1 MNKTNTFLFS
11 SNDNDNDMD
20 EALSVT
26 NVTDPN
32 DGRNR
37 RKVKFRSD
45 DMKFSDLDESDTEDD
60 DDDDDDDNN
69 SDIENS
75 NRISEEN
82 NDSDSEWTDSEDET
96 ENKKDKADNSR
107 FYGQSFG
114 KENEIRKKIANELAK
129 LDKINQ
135 ESNIKPWNEQEQ
147 EQDYSDDN
155 IEYDEDSETED
166 NSDGTSSDDDSDK
179 EGNITAEESDENEV
193 DNKDTKISLVDKS
206 SKKNL
211 REIDG
216 DSSLNWKKNLSQKA
230 ANAYYERQNSVANL
244 WKLVYGN
251 LLLLYS
257 I

>member
-1 MNKTNTFLFS
+1 ME
-11 SNDNDNDMD
+11 

-37 RKVKFRSD
+37 RKVMFRSD

-60 DDDDDDDNN
+60 DDVDDDDDND
-69 SDIENS
+69 SDIEDINPV
-75 NRISEEN
+75 SEEN
-82 NDSDSEWTDSEDET
+82 IDSDSEWTDSEDET
-96 ENKKDKADNSR
+96 KNKKDTADNSR

-135 ESNIKPWNEQEQ
+135 ESNISNWNEQEE

-155 IEYDEDSETED
+155 IEYDEDSDTE
-166 NSDGTSSDDDSDK
+166 DDSDGGSDK
-179 EGNITAEESDENEV
+179 EDIIKAKESDANEV
-193 DNKDTKISLVDKS
+193 DDKDTKINLSSKL

-211 REIDG
+211 LETNE
-216 DSSLNWKKNLSQKA
+216 DSTLNWKKNLSQKA
-230 ANAYYERQNSVANL
+230 TNAYYERQNSVANL
-244 WKLVYGN
+244 WKLVYGKLFLFYCIQN
-251 LLLLYS
+251 KNE
-257 I
+257 

>member
-1 MNKTNTFLFS
+1 ME
-11 SNDNDNDMD
+11 

-26 NVTDPN
+26 NITDPN

-45 DMKFSDLDESDTEDD
+45 DMKFSDLDESDTEDND
-60 DDDDDDDNN
+60 DDDDDDHNN
-69 SDIENS
+69 SDIEDS
-75 NRISEEN
+75 NPVSEEN

-129 LDKINQ
+129 LDKINK
-135 ESNIKPWNEQEQ
+135 ESNIKPWNEQ

-155 IEYDEDSETED
+155 IEYDEDSEDFETED
-166 NSDGTSSDDDSDK
+166 NSDGITSDGDSEK
-179 EGNITAEESDENEV
+179 EDNITPEESDENEI
-193 DNKDTKISLVDKS
+193 DNKDTKISLVDIS

-211 REIDG
+211 QETDG

-244 WKLVYGN
+244 WKLVYGK
-251 LLLLYS
+251 LFLLYS